1 MAITILHH
9 NEKYAGTH
17 AERLAMDTS
26 RVSTGSTYFEWDTSN
41 LLTWS
46 GSAWVEKNG
55 NVQGTV
61 QLSGSIPEYAWF
73 TGAEQP
79 TPADQTKFAWGYELD
94 ETTGEISAYGWAG
107 AAWVKVVI

>member
-61 QLSGSIPEYAWF
+61 QLSGSKACLS
-73 TGAEQP
+73 AEQK
-79 TPADQTKFAWGYELD
+79 PAGQQNDTLLEYNTTTKETKVYKYISGDWREL
-94 ETTGEISAYGWAG
+94 
-107 AAWVKVVI
+107 

>member
-61 QLSGSIPEYAWF
+61 QLSGRKLA
-73 TGAEQP
+73 
-79 TPADQTKFAWGYELD
+79 
-94 ETTGEISAYGWAG
+94 
-107 AAWVKVVI
+107 